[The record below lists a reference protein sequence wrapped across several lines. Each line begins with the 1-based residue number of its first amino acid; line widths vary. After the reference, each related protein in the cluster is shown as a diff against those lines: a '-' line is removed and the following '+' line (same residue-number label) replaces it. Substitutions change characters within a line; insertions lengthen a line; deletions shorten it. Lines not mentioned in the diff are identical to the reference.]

1 MAKIALPAERIT
13 HRKPY
18 NYNVNP
24 SVGANSGKR
33 FNDLLYKHFFKAL
46 ARGGRED
53 FYWRLLLHEGFLA
66 NRAIPWDYEL

>member
-1 MAKIALPAERIT
+1 MAKIALQAERIT

-46 ARGGRED
+46 ARGGRAD
-53 FYWRLLLHEGFLA
+53 LNW
-66 NRAIPWDYEL
+66 